1 MKKSIR
7 ILPAVLLALFA
18 ATAARAADLVLEVGG
33 VEQATGEI
41 LVALYGK
48 DDPWM
53 RKPRA
58 GQRVAATAG
67 TTRVVFRE
75 LPEGDYAAVIFQDLD
90 GDRRLARNS
99 FGLPLE
105 PWGFTNDAAA
115 PFGPPGFDAA
125 RITVAGTGATA
136 VVHLRTQPPEP
147 VAAR

>member
-1 MKKSIR
+1 MPDKPSICAGNAVA
-7 ILPAVLLALFA
+7 ILSA
-18 ATAARAADLVLEVGG
+18 AANGRPV
-33 VEQATGEI
+33 
-41 LVALYGK
+41 K
-48 DDPWM
+48 
-53 RKPRA
+53 
-58 GQRVAATAG
+58 VAATAG

-136 VVHLRTQPPEP
+136 VVRLRTQPPEP